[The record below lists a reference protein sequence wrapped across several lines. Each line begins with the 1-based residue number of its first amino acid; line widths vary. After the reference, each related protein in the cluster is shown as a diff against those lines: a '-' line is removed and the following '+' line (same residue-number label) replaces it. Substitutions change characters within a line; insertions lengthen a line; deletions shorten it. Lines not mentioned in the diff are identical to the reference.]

1 MLPLKLVSNF
11 HKETRH
17 WRKGNKLGFIG
28 NLHLWGNII
37 KLRGAQCFIS
47 GRLRSNNGYVAAK
60 TSFETKQLLTR
71 RMEMSRCIS
80 ADYVKK
86 NVLTC
91 VPYTCNTIIF
101 SSFNQLYYCLVELSL
116 PLSLPLK
123 SLFLFYKPLTMMET
137 THLKM
142 T

>member
-17 WRKGNKLGFIG
+17 WRKGNKLAFIG
-28 NLHLWGNII
+28 NLHLWVNII

>member
-86 NVLTC
+86 MYLLACHIRATRLFFPHSTN
-91 VPYTCNTIIF
+91 YII
-101 SSFNQLYYCLVELSL
+101 V
-116 PLSLPLK
+116 
-123 SLFLFYKPLTMMET
+123 
-137 THLKM
+137 
-142 T
+142 